1 MYTTQ
6 VEVDIEVHVQD
17 QHGNPIPFDVDG
29 SYNITI
35 TIDTTDKEVFRAMRE
50 QIRKEVGEEIT
61 QRLFTDIPR

>member
-1 MYTTQ
+1 MNTTG
-6 VEVDIEVHVQD
+6 VDVDVQVQD

-29 SYNITI
+29 GYNITI

-61 QRLFTDIPR
+61 QKLFTDIPR